1 MTDKLATVFVAED
14 NPILL
19 QGLVRALS
27 ASGYVVESA
36 EDGLELM
43 ETLQKNDVH
52 PDLLLLDVMMPGM
65 GGLEVLEAVKSGG
78 RWPELPVVLITAATD
93 EFVGTALER
102 GAVDVLAKPFRLS
115 ELLRRI
121 DGHIRHYQELRAAVS
136 QPEGL

>member
-1 MTDKLATVFVAED
+1 MTDTLATVFVAED

-19 QGLVRALS
+19 QGLVRALTG
-27 ASGYVVESA
+27 SGYAVESA
-36 EDGLELM
+36 EDGLQLFESLKS
-43 ETLQKNDVH
+43 ESVR

-65 GGLEVLEAVKSGG
+65 GGLEVLDAVKSDG

-93 EFVGTALER
+93 ELVGRAMER

-121 DGHIRHYQELRAAVS
+121 DGHIRKYQELRE
-136 QPEGL
+136 PR